1 VDVRALSLFS
11 GAGGMDLGFDR
22 AGITAVAHCEI
33 DPKAQSVLRRHW
45 PDVPVIED
53 VREVTADVGDVELV
67 HGGFPCQDISVAGNR
82 AGLAGDRSG
91 LWWEFHRILGEMRPR
106 WCVIENVAGLLSSN
120 GGRDLGSILGALGDL
135 GYGYAY
141 RVLDARYFGVPQRR
155 RRVFIVGHL
164 GGRGAAEILLEPE
177 GVRRDPAPGRE
188 AGQVVAALTANGVG
202 AGGGPDD
209 NSAQAGHLIPQHTGT
224 VTTTRAKGPGNT
236 QVEEGHVIGVRESG
250 KGYWM
255 QDHLAGPLRAEQG
268 GSPSQVVAFNGFN
281 GMDMQPSTEVT
292 PTVRAQHIG
301 APQVLAPTLTAY
313 NLDSRSPQS
322 EEQQRIAVAVAEGVD
337 LLNETT
343 TGDLMPTVRGG
354 AGGGN
359 TMPHALVPDLAVRR
373 LTPRECERLMGW
385 PDDWTR
391 YADDGAEIAN
401 SHRYRMC
408 GNGVVGPVAE
418 WIGRRIAT
426 TTMEGD
432 R

>member
-91 LWWEFHRILGEMRPR
+91 LWWEFHRILGELRPR

-120 GGRDLGSILGALGDL
+120 RGGDLGAILGALGDL

-141 RVLDARYFGVPQRR
+141 RVLDARWFGVPQRR

-164 GGRGAAEILLEPE
+164 GGRGAAEVLLEPE
-177 GVRRDPAPGRE
+177 GVRRDPATGPE
-188 AGQVVAALTANGVG
+188 AGQEVAGTL
-202 AGGGPDD
+202 GGG
-209 NSAQAGHLIPQHTGT
+209 SGSRGWAQDTDRMTFEPVPQHTGT
-224 VTTTRAKGPGNT
+224 VTCTWAKGPGNT
-236 QVEEGHVIGVRESG
+236 QVEEGHVIPVSVAENQRGEVWLSDYTQALTGGGG
-250 KGYWM
+250 KPGQGYAAVLAFDSNFGG
-255 QDHLAGPLRAEQG
+255 QSNVFHDHTPPVKVGSSAGISSPPAVLKG
-268 GSPSQVVAFNGFN
+268 GS
-281 GMDMQPSTEVT
+281 
-292 PTVRAQHIG
+292 
-301 APQVLAPTLTAY
+301 
-313 NLDSRSPQS
+313 
-322 EEQQRIAVAVAEGVD
+322 
-337 LLNETT
+337 
-343 TGDLMPTVRGG
+343 
-354 AGGGN
+354 
-359 TMPHALVPDLAVRR
+359 LAVRR

-391 YADDGAEIAN
+391 YADDGAEIAD

-408 GNGVVGPVAE
+408 GNGVVSGVAE